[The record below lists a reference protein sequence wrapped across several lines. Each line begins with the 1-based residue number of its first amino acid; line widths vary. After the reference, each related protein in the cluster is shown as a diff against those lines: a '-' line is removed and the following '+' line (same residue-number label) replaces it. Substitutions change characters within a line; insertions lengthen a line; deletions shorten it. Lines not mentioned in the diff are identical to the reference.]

1 MTEDK
6 SMHYKRYDTSSR
18 LHIIVLYLL
27 LASVTIAC
35 AIYFVHFT
43 RSVQSHMDSTY
54 AELNLLKER
63 LSALESTQITVTAT
77 TNGYDALRRQSRY
90 ARIKAKSVNK
100 QSAGKKAESLP
111 ADLPSD
117 MLTGSIHFKVPV
129 RERSSRLRI
138 NQKRS
143 IRCCL
148 DLFQPIAMSTF
159 CVKSVDHCKRIVS
172 ENEGQTREREED
184 RATSV
189 I

>member
-43 RSVQSHMDSTY
+43 RNVQSHMDSTY
-54 AELNLLKER
+54 AELTLLKER

-100 QSAGKKAESLP
+100 QPAGKKAESLP

-138 NQKRS
+138 NR
-143 IRCCL
+143 R
-148 DLFQPIAMSTF
+148 
-159 CVKSVDHCKRIVS
+159 
-172 ENEGQTREREED
+172 D
-184 RATSV
+184 RFVVVWIFSSR
-189 I
+189 